1 MHFLSWEHNRNIAN
15 PETAQKFVVYRFDE
29 NEKVDINQ
37 AQNIVNITPDNFF
50 LLPYEGGQSRYT
62 YVVTALDAFGNES
75 KERKIKVKL

>member
-1 MHFLSWEHNRNIAN
+1 MLLISLASVCFAIYFGLKSSKR
-15 PETAQKFVVYRFDE
+15 